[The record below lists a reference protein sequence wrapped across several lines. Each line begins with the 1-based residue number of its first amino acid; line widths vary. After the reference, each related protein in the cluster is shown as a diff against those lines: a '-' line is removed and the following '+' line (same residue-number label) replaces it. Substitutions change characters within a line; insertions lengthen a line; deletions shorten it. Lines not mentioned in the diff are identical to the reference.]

1 MINDVAHAAGKLGI
15 CALTLLLGGTTADAA
30 LPGPSV
36 TFAPDGT
43 AHIVD
48 LTVPIPTTLSPQAQ
62 AMLQASAAAGD
73 PSHGLTQPLE
83 QLRAASAAHQ
93 TQVTEQLLHMYPV
106 TVEKKLLAGVPVAL
120 VTPVKARAD
129 RRDRLLINV
138 HGGAFFLGR
147 GSIQEAIPIAAKT
160 GIAVLAIDYRLAPEA
175 PFPAA
180 VDDTIAVYRELLKTY
195 SPRHLALYGS
205 SAGAVLSAQTAVRAR
220 QLGLPLPAALGFFSG
235 TVDFAR
241 PGDSETFFS
250 IGGLAPLVT
259 PVAVQAHAYLGKHS
273 LVDPVLSPAY
283 ADVKG
288 FPPVLLMCGSRDFF
302 LSGTSNFHRQL
313 LRAQVPAQ
321 LVVFDAMPHVH
332 WGDPGLPEAQEALD
346 IQAHFLAEQVSA
358 R

>member
-1 MINDVAHAAGKLGI
+1 MIHEVWQAAGKLGL
-15 CALTLLLGGTTADAA
+15 CALTLLLAGTAADAA
-30 LPGPSV
+30 LAAPAA
-36 TFAPDGT
+36 TFSPDGT

-48 LTVPIPTTLSPQAQ
+48 LTIPIPTTLSPQAQ
-62 AMLQASAAAGD
+62 AMLKAAAAAGD

-83 QLRAASAAHQ
+83 QLRAASAARQ

-106 TVEKKLLAGVPVAL
+106 TVEKKMLAGVPVAL
-120 VTPVKARAD
+120 VTPVKARED
-129 RRDRLLINV
+129 RKDRLLINV
-138 HGGAFFLGR
+138 HGGAFFLGQ

-195 SPRHLALYGS
+195 SPHHLALYGS
-205 SAGAVLSAQTAVRAR
+205 SAGAVLSAQTAVRAL

-241 PGDSETFFS
+241 PGDSEAFFS

-288 FPPVLLMCGSRDFF
+288 LPPVLLMCGSRDFF

-313 LRAQVPAQ
+313 LRAGVPAQ

-332 WGDPGLPEAQEALD
+332 WGTPDLPEAQEALD
-346 IQAHFLAEQVSA
+346 IQARFLAEQVSG